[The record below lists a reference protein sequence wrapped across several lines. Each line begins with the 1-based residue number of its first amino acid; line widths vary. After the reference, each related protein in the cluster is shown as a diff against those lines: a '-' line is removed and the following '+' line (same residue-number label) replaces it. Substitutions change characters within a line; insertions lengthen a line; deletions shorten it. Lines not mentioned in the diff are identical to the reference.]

1 MTGHLPFTKG
11 QWHLFR
17 GKPDLQVLAE
27 DKIDVL
33 IFYEHNS
40 RERDVN
46 CWEETMPNDVV
57 MRQLRIACG
66 ENCCILEMRR
76 LTVWRGPQPATY

>member
-1 MTGHLPFTKG
+1 MFHAKSSSIINSMTGHLPFTKG

-33 IFYEHNS
+33 IFY
-40 RERDVN
+40 
-46 CWEETMPNDVV
+46 
-57 MRQLRIACG
+57 
-66 ENCCILEMRR
+66 
-76 LTVWRGPQPATY
+76 

>member
-1 MTGHLPFTKG
+1 
-11 QWHLFR
+11 
-17 GKPDLQVLAE
+17 
-27 DKIDVL
+27 
-33 IFYEHNS
+33 
-40 RERDVN
+40 
-46 CWEETMPNDVV
+46 MPNDVV

>member
-17 GKPDLQVLAE
+17 RKPDLQGLAE

-33 IFYEHNS
+33 IFY
-40 RERDVN
+40 
-46 CWEETMPNDVV
+46 
-57 MRQLRIACG
+57 
-66 ENCCILEMRR
+66 
-76 LTVWRGPQPATY
+76 